1 MALDLLDLTLLLGIT
16 VYLTLCW
23 HGLELFRK
31 HFLAGCVLRLL
42 SIACVQ
48 ITLGM
53 SWFGHCRKTDVAL
66 LILSRGGDWRYFSL
80 RRAWRLL
87 SVFCFS
93 INICWH
99 WALWLVLWIVQWL
112 LRVVQETCRGVCERP
127 PECADDISR
136 ERWYWRC
143 DCFGSPVSAQWLLAN
158 LARLKSWGLNGDARE

>member
-66 LILSRGGDWRYFSL
+66 LILSCGGDWRYFPL
-80 RRAWRLL
+80 RSAWRLL
-87 SVFCFS
+87 SVFLFFYKHLLALGPLACS
-93 INICWH
+93 VDCAVVVACGARDVQGSV
-99 WALWLVLWIVQWL
+99 WASPRMCGRYLAGAVVLKVWL
-112 LRVVQETCRGVCERP
+112 LWVPCFCAVVASEPC
-127 PECADDISR
+127 
-136 ERWYWRC
+136 
-143 DCFGSPVSAQWLLAN
+143 
-158 LARLKSWGLNGDARE
+158 